1 MTLKVDPQALHAF
14 AASVSGVADAIGEG
28 DIGAP
33 YAYSQSALPET
44 GFSDTGAR
52 GHLATAQAL
61 ALALALANIRQR
73 LLEVTD
79 ISNGAA
85 DDYEIAE
92 TDFVAALTAMDLP
105 R

>member
-1 MTLKVDPQALHAF
+1 VTLKVDPHALRAF
-14 AASVSGVADAIGEG
+14 AASVSSAADAIGEW

-33 YAYSQSALPET
+33 YTHSHSALPGT

-52 GHLATAQAL
+52 GHLATAQ
-61 ALALALANIRQR
+61 ALANIRQR

-92 TDFVAALTAMDLP
+92 TDFVAALTAMGLP

>member
-1 MTLKVDPQALHAF
+1 MTLQVDPHALRAF
-14 AASVSGVADAIGEG
+14 ASSVSGAADAIGEW
-28 DIGAP
+28 DTSAP
-33 YAYSQSALPET
+33 YAHSHAALPGT
-44 GFSDTGAR
+44 GLSEASTR

-61 ALALALANIRQR
+61 ASIRQR

-92 TDFVAALTAMDLP
+92 ADFVAALAAMDLP